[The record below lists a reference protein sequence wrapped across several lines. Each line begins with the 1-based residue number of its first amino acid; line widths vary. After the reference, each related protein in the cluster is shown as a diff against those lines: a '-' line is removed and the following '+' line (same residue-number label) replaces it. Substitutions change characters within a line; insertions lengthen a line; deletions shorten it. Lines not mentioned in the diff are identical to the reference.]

1 MGKQKRLRKGALV
14 GGSMTKILLK
24 GPVLT
29 RSGYGEQTRFALRAL
44 RKKEDLFDIFI
55 QPISWGQTS
64 WLSETSEERLWIDQT
79 IEKTIIHIQQGGK
92 FDATVQCTIPNEWE
106 NYPGTTNIGYTA
118 GIETTKVAHEW
129 LQKANE
135 MDKVIVVSEH
145 SKKVFEETVYAAREK
160 ETEKEYT
167 LKLETPIDS
176 IGYPVKSFEET
187 DELKL
192 DLKHDF
198 NFLTVAQMGPRKN
211 IHQTIKWFVEEFK
224 NDDVGLVL
232 KINATRNCV
241 MDREHL
247 LHDLRSTV
255 KGFSESENKCK
266 IYLLH
271 GDMSDMEMHSL
282 YQHPKIKALV
292 SLSHGEGFGLPMF
305 EATYCGLPV
314 ISTSWSG
321 QADFLYDD
329 KGRANF
335 YDVRYDLAPVPE
347 EIIWE
352 GVIIKESMWCY
363 PKEES
368 TKQQMRLCFTELSAD
383 PGIPEAFN
391 PERHKKFLKE
401 KFSEDVMLNKF
412 CDLVTDALQKDS
424 EWLEDLDEVAEL

>member
-1 MGKQKRLRKGALV
+1 MI
-14 GGSMTKILLK
+14 KILLK

-44 RKKEDLFDIFI
+44 REKEDFFDIFI

-64 WLSETSEERLWIDQT
+64 WLSETSEERMWIDQT
-79 IEKTIIHIQQGGK
+79 IEKTIIHIQQGGR
-92 FDATVQCTIPNEWE
+92 FDATIQCTIPNEWE
-106 NYPGTTNIGYTA
+106 APPGTTNIGYTA

-129 LQKANE
+129 IQKANK

-145 SKKVFEETVYAAREK
+145 SKKVFEDTVYGAREK
-160 ETEKEYT
+160 ETEKEFT

-176 IGYPVKSFEET
+176 IGYPVKSFDEI
-187 DELKL
+187 DELEL

-211 IHQTIKWFVEEFK
+211 IHQTIKWFIEEFK

-232 KINATRNCV
+232 KLNATRNSV

-247 LHDLRSTV
+247 LHDLRSIA
-255 KGFSESENKCK
+255 KAGMEPENKCK
-266 IYLLH
+266 VYLLH
-271 GDMSDMEMHSL
+271 GDMTDNEIHSL
-282 YQHPKIKALV
+282 YSHAKIKALL
-292 SLSHGEGFGLPMF
+292 SFSHGEGFGLPMF
-305 EATYCGLPV
+305 EAAYSGMPV
-314 ISTSWSG
+314 VTTSWSG

-335 YDVRYDLAPVPE
+335 YDVRFDLQPVPE
-347 EIIWE
+347 EVVWE

-368 TKQQMRLCFTELSAD
+368 AKQQMRLCYTELSSDSGA
-383 PGIPEAFN
+383 PESFN
-391 PERHKKFLKE
+391 PDRHVEFLKE
-401 KFSEDVMLNKF
+401 KFSEKAMLNKF
-412 CDLVTDALQKDS
+412 CDLVMNAVQKDS